1 MRRAGG
7 APTASGTQGRDPHQ
21 MEVRICD
28 GFPGRET
35 AGAKERW
42 RSQVWEKPRSV
53 GKVAAVGEARW
64 LETEAGGEAG
74 VSFPGDG
81 PLLPSLRGTS
91 SSLFLEDISRP
102 FFKFVLLSIAQD
114 SQKCQCQPPPLQVP
128 SSWNLR
134 YMCVYAHE

>member
-1 MRRAGG
+1 
-7 APTASGTQGRDPHQ
+7 

-35 AGAKERW
+35 VGAKERW
-42 RSQVWEKPRSV
+42 RSQVWEKHRSV
-53 GKVAAVGEARW
+53 GKAAAVGEAGW
-64 LETEAGGEAG
+64 LEAEAGGEAG

-81 PLLPSLRGTS
+81 PLFPSLCGTS

-102 FFKFVLLSIAQD
+102 FFQVCTSLD
-114 SQKCQCQPPPLQVP
+114 SPGLTETPMPASSSAGVIP

-134 YMCVYAHE
+134 YMCVYAHV

>member
-7 APTASGTQGRDPHQ
+7 HPQPLELRAGGPHQ

-42 RSQVWEKPRSV
+42 RSQVWEKDRSV

-64 LETEAGGEAG
+64 LETEAGGEVG

-81 PLLPSLRGTS
+81 PLLPSLCGTS